1 MARIPLGNFG
11 NAIAQPAP
19 AVRVTSAAF
28 DNGGSGAQ
36 KLGDDVLR
44 ISASMADEE
53 RQKADALTRARLTNS
68 ALDREMA
75 VDNIGREIE
84 QDIAAGKLHYNDAAT
99 AYKKRVGELQTPD
112 LNGVDPVTAENFSR
126 SVKRLDFK
134 GEKHIEGIV
143 GKARQGDMRAQA
155 DGILDKLGKQAGL
168 PGTDMATITAQIDGM
183 DEIGRAAYGAAWDK
197 RKQDWKD
204 NSWDARLNQQAMAV
218 RNDVGG
224 INALQKQITEGEF
237 ADKLDSNRRNMLVA
251 RLDGYKTSLIQR
263 AEAANARAERAA
275 ERHLKK
281 AEAEFNTFQGLADK
295 GTILAPEYVERTLQ
309 MTAGTPYQQGVF
321 AIMQQAQANGGIA
334 RQPIRQ
340 QQAELDRVD
349 AQIAKTGRT
358 PELDKRR
365 EQLQKVLNGSQSDL
379 KENGLRAGLERGVI
393 ADMAPLDVST
403 PEAIAGSMA
412 KRLEQAESVSQW
424 AGKAVSPLDARE
436 AEQIKGMLDAL
447 PAKQRSVA
455 VSTIA
460 QSAGPRYAGAI
471 ADQLDKQDR
480 PLALAF
486 ARAGGRTTG
495 ATNWLGQTTVEARHT
510 SELIL
515 KGAQAIKDGTAMK
528 DDKKVTGWKS
538 TIARE
543 VEGMFQNEKV
553 AAAVKDSAYYIAA
566 AMSQESGGGIPDLD
580 QAIRLAIGGDVIQRN
595 GKKLPVPAGVSA
607 SEFDKQLRNVSA
619 DDIRKQ
625 SPTGKVRVAGVEM
638 SADSFATSIPGQE
651 LIFAGPNRYAVV
663 VRGRPV
669 TNENGKPITIEVR

>member
-11 NAIAQPAP
+11 NVIAQPAP

-44 ISASMADEE
+44 ISASIADEE

-99 AYKKRVGELQTPD
+99 AYKKRVGDLQTPD

-224 INALQKQITEGEF
+224 INALQKQITEGEY

-263 AEAANARAERAA
+263 SEAANARAAREEER
-275 ERHLKK
+275 RLKK

-309 MTAGTPYQQGVF
+309 MTAGTPYQQGVS

-365 EQLQKVLNGSQSDL
+365 EQLQKVLNGSQTDL

-471 ADQLDKQDR
+471 AEQLDKQDR
-480 PLALAF
+480 ALSLAF
-486 ARAGGRTTG
+486 ATAGS
-495 ATNWLGQTTVEARHT
+495 QTTSNRYT

-515 KGAQAIKDGTAMK
+515 KGATAIKDGTAMK
-528 DDKKVTGWKS
+528 DDKKVTGWKAS
-538 TIARE
+538 IATE
-543 VEGMFQNEKV
+543 VDGAFANEKV
-553 AAAVKDSAYYIAA
+553 SQGVKDAAYYIAA
-566 AMSQESGGGIPDLD
+566 GLAQENGGNLGSADIKR
-580 QAIRLAIGGDVIQRN
+580 AIRLAVGGDIVERN
-595 GKKLPVPAGVSA
+595 GKKLPIPAGM
-607 SEFDKQLRNVSA
+607 DA
-619 DDIRKQ
+619 DDFEKRLKAVPKTDILQ
-625 SPTGKVRVAGVEM
+625 QAPGGKVRVAGVEM
-638 SADSFATSIPGQE
+638 SAEDFAASLPGQD
-651 LIFAGPNRYAVV
+651 LAVV
-663 VRGRPV
+663 GQGRYVVMVKGRPV
-669 TNENGKPITIEVR
+669 VNTNGQPVVIGVR

>member
-11 NAIAQPAP
+11 NVIAQPAP

-224 INALQKQITEGEF
+224 INALQKQITEGEY

-309 MTAGTPYQQGVF
+309 MTAGTPYQQGVS
-321 AIMQQAQANGGIA
+321 AIMRQSQANGGIA

-365 EQLQKVLNGSQSDL
+365 EQLQKVLNGSQTDL

-471 ADQLDKQDR
+471 AEQLDKQDR
-480 PLALAF
+480 ALSLAF
-486 ARAGGRTTG
+486 ATAGS
-495 ATNWLGQTTVEARHT
+495 QTTSNRYT

-515 KGAQAIKDGTAMK
+515 KGATAIKDGTAMK
-528 DDKKVTGWKS
+528 DDKKVTGWKAS
-538 TIARE
+538 IATE
-543 VEGMFQNEKV
+543 VDGAFANEKV
-553 AAAVKDSAYYIAA
+553 SQGVKDAAYYIAA
-566 AMSQESGGGIPDLD
+566 GLAQENGGSILPSDLK
-580 QAIRLAIGGDVIQRN
+580 QAIRLAVGGDIVKRN
-595 GKKLPVPAGVSA
+595 GKKLPIPAGMDAGDFEKRLKAVP
-607 SEFDKQLRNVSA
+607 KT
-619 DDIRKQ
+619 DILQ
-625 SPTGKVRVAGVEM
+625 QAPGGKVRVAGVEM
-638 SADSFATSIPGQE
+638 SAEDFAASLPGQD
-651 LIFAGPNRYAVV
+651 LAVV
-663 VRGRPV
+663 GQGRYVVMVKGRPV
-669 TNENGKPITIEVR
+669 VNANGQPVVIGVR